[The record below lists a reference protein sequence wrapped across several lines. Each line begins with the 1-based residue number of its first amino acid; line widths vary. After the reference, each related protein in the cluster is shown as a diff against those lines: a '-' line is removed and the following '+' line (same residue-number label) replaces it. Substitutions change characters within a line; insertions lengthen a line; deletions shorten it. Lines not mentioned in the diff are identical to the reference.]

1 MNEFI
6 KAINAKLPEGITYG
20 SLSNNEKA
28 TIKGMYLVCNRTQDF
43 EYPKVSGFPTPNEKA
58 QGRIVKGA
66 MIDIKDFIVDIA
78 CEYIL
83 SLSKEK
89 KNDVSSN
96 K

>member
-1 MNEFI
+1 MTEFI
-6 KAINAKLPEGITYG
+6 KLINSKLPNGITYG

-28 TIKGMYLVCNRTQDF
+28 TIKGMFLVCNRTQDF
-43 EYPKVSGFPTPNEKA
+43 EYPIANGFPTINDRTR
-58 QGRIVKGA
+58 GRIVREA

-83 SLSKEK
+83 SLKEK